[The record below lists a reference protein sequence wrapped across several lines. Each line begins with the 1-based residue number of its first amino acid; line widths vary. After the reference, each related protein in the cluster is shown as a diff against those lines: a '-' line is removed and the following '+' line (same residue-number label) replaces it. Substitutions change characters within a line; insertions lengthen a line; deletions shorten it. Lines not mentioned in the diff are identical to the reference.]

1 MSEPE
6 PKWKKK
12 VAALVL
18 VGSLVGVAA
27 VSLTMFSGGFTDS
40 EPVTVTADR
49 AGLVMDPDAKV
60 KMRGVQVGRVASIG
74 QEGDQAKLELAM
86 DPASM
91 HLIPSN
97 AQVEIKSTTV
107 FGAKYV
113 NFVVP
118 ENPSSSSLS
127 PGTTIEADSVTVEFN
142 TLFENL
148 STLLQQIEPEK
159 LNATLG
165 AISEA
170 LNGRGDQLGQL
181 LEETDQYLKKVNPA
195 LPQLQR
201 DLQAASTVT
210 NVYADVTPNL
220 MRLLDNATATSGT
233 IVDEQANLDL
243 LLMNVTGLANNANGV
258 LTENEAN
265 LTKALADLKPT
276 TELLGEYSP
285 SIACLLTGLAKTL
298 PAANEIFGGL
308 QPGIALSASFVYG
321 TEPYTYPKDLPKVNA
336 TGGPNCAGLP
346 DFDPKRDGNAN
357 FLVAD
362 TGTVPYVPSTKV
374 STNMPKVFQL
384 LYAGVYP
391 EGGN

>member
-18 VGSLVGVAA
+18 VGSLVGVATVA
-27 VSLTMFSGGFTDS
+27 LTMFSGGFTDS

-265 LTKALADLKPT
+265 LTKALADLRPT
-276 TELLGEYSP
+276 TELLSEYSP
-285 SIACLLTGLAKTL
+285 VIGCLITGLNKL
-298 PAANEIFGGL
+298 RPAAEQLEGGL
-308 QPGIALSASFVYG
+308 QPGFALSTNFQYG
-321 TEPYTYPKDLPKVNA
+321 IEPYTYPKDLPKVNA
-336 TGGPNCAGLP
+336 TGGPNCMGLP
-346 DFDPKRDGNAN
+346 DFDVRRDGNAN

-362 TGTVPYVPSTKV
+362 TGTVPYVPATKV
-374 STNMPKVFQL
+374 GTNMPKVFQL

>member
-1 MSEPE
+1 MTDST
-6 PKWKKK
+6 WKKK
-12 VAALVL
+12 TAALVMA
-18 VGSLVGVAA
+18 GSLVAISAVA
-27 VSLTMFSGGFTDS
+27 LTMFSGGFTDS

-60 KMRGVQVGRVASIG
+60 KMRGVQVGRVESIG
-74 QEGDQAKLELAM
+74 QDGDQAQLELAM
-86 DPASM
+86 DPSYL

-118 ENPSSSSLS
+118 KNPSSSSLAA
-127 PGTTIEADSVTVEFN
+127 GTTIAADSVTVEFN

-148 STLLQQIEPEK
+148 STLLQQIEQEK

-170 LNGRGDQLGQL
+170 LNGRGDELGQL
-181 LEETDQYLKKVNPA
+181 LAESDQYLKKMNPA

-201 DLQAASTVT
+201 DLAAASTVT

-220 MRLLDNATATSGT
+220 MRLLDNATATSGS

-243 LLMNVTGLANNANGV
+243 LLMNVTGPANNANGV
-258 LTENEAN
+258 VTENEPN
-265 LTKALADLKPT
+265 LTKSLSDLKPT
-276 TELLGEYSP
+276 TEVLAEYSP
-285 SIACLLTGLAKTL
+285 SLACMLVALQKTV

-308 QPGIALSASFVYG
+308 QPGVALSTSFVYG
-321 TEPYTYPKDLPKVNA
+321 VEPYTYPKDLPKVNA
-336 TGGPNCAGLP
+336 TGGPNCAGMP
-346 DFDPKRDGNAN
+346 NFDPKRDGNAN

-362 TGTVPYVPSTKV
+362 TATVPYVPSTKV

-384 LYAGVYP
+384 LYAGVNP
-391 EGGN
+391 DGGK